1 MSSLTDCT
9 QLNVGKKD
17 TINFIYITHGYRGN
31 IEMAIPIK
39 LHQLRAFVEIGRHG
53 SIRAASRFLQLSQP
67 ALTKS
72 IRELE
77 SSLGAKLFIR
87 TNQGICLTD
96 CGERFL
102 RRASIILEE
111 LRVGQEE
118 IQQCIGLSGGTV
130 NIGVAGSIAR
140 SVMPKVVIQFHRD
153 FPNIKVRV
161 MEGQLLTMLPQLRQG
176 ELDFTVNTYCP
187 GSLDAEFNFEQLMQK
202 EYKVIMRKDHPKKN
216 ATSLKELVDC
226 DWTMPTPKGT
236 YYKQLSDVFLLMEK
250 TMSFSVTCETL
261 IGCMSLVAQ
270 SDFLTIVSIDTIDDP
285 LFEQQFVALNL
296 IEQLPHATFALVQRR
311 DHTLSPAGE
320 HLARLFRVYCHNRAD
335 TPIY

>member
-1 MSSLTDCT
+1 
-9 QLNVGKKD
+9 
-17 TINFIYITHGYRGN
+17 
-31 IEMAIPIK
+31 MALPIK
-39 LHQLRAFVEIGRHG
+39 LNQLKAFVEVSRHG

-77 SSLGAKLFIR
+77 GSLGAKLFIR
-87 TNQGICLTD
+87 SNQGIYLTD
-96 CGERFL
+96 CGESFL

-118 IQQCIGLSGGTV
+118 IQQRLGLSGGTI

-140 SVMPKVVIQFHRD
+140 SVMPKVIIQFHRD
-153 FPNIKVRV
+153 FPNIKVRI

-176 ELDFTVNTYCP
+176 ELDFTVNTYYP
-187 GSLDAEFNFEQLMQK
+187 GSLDAEFNFERLMQK
-202 EYKVIMRKDHPKKN
+202 EYKVIMRKDHPMNK
-216 ATSLKELVDC
+216 ATSLEQLIDC

-236 YYKQLSDVFLLMEK
+236 YYKQLSDVFSMMDK
-250 TMSFSVTCETL
+250 PMSFSVTCETL

-270 SDFLTIVSIDTIDDP
+270 SDFLTIVSVDTIDDP

-296 IEQLPHATFALVQRR
+296 TEKLPYATFALVQRR

-320 HLARLFRVYCHNRAD
+320 HLARLFRLYCRD
-335 TPIY
+335 

>member
-1 MSSLTDCT
+1 
-9 QLNVGKKD
+9 
-17 TINFIYITHGYRGN
+17 
-31 IEMAIPIK
+31 MALPIK
-39 LHQLRAFVEIGRHG
+39 LNQLRAFVEVSRHG

-87 TNQGICLTD
+87 SNQGIYLTD
-96 CGERFL
+96 CGESFL

-118 IQQCIGLSGGTV
+118 IQQRIGLSSGTI

-140 SVMPKVVIQFHRD
+140 SVMPKVIIQFHRD
-153 FPNIKVRV
+153 FPNIKIRI

-176 ELDFTVNTYCP
+176 ELDFTVNTYYP
-187 GSLDAEFNFEQLMQK
+187 GSLDAEFNFERLMRK
-202 EYKVIMRKDHPKKN
+202 EYKVIMRKDHPMRH
-216 ATSLKELVDC
+216 ATSLEQLANC

-236 YYKQLSDVFLLMEK
+236 YYKQLSEVFSRMERP
-250 TMSFSVTCETL
+250 MSFSVTCETL

-270 SDFLTIVSIDTIDDP
+270 SDFLTIVSVDTIDDS
-285 LFEQQFVALNL
+285 LFDQQFIALDL
-296 IEQLPHATFALVQRR
+296 AEKLPYATFALVQRR

-320 HLARLFRVYCHNRAD
+320 HLARLFRIYCHDRD
-335 TPIY
+335 DGTLY

>member
-1 MSSLTDCT
+1 
-9 QLNVGKKD
+9 
-17 TINFIYITHGYRGN
+17 
-31 IEMAIPIK
+31 MALPIK
-39 LHQLRAFVEIGRHG
+39 LNQLKAFVEVSRHG

-77 SSLGAKLFIR
+77 GSLGAKLFIR
-87 TNQGICLTD
+87 SNQGIYLTD
-96 CGERFL
+96 CGESFL

-118 IQQCIGLSGGTV
+118 IQQRLGLSGGTI

-140 SVMPKVVIQFHRD
+140 SVMPKVIIQFHRD
-153 FPNIKVRV
+153 FPNIKVRI

-176 ELDFTVNTYCP
+176 ELDFTVNTYYP
-187 GSLDAEFNFEQLMQK
+187 GSLDAEFNFERLMQK
-202 EYKVIMRKDHPKKN
+202 EYKVIMRKDHPMN
-216 ATSLKELVDC
+216 SATSLEQLIDC

-236 YYKQLSDVFLLMEK
+236 YYKQLSDVFSMMDK
-250 TMSFSVTCETL
+250 PMSFSVTCETL

-270 SDFLTIVSIDTIDDP
+270 SDFLTIVSVDTIDDP
-285 LFEQQFVALNL
+285 LFEQQFIALNL
-296 IEQLPHATFALVQRR
+296 TEKLPYATFALVQRR

-320 HLARLFRVYCHNRAD
+320 HLARLFRLYCRD
-335 TPIY
+335 